1 MYKVSLYD
9 ATWNIFL
16 KWFWIITR
24 SVVSCRSSIFL
35 LKGGGGRRIILF
47 AVGKGPLPIFVLL
60 VISLNFLVETGAPTP
75 YRSAHEYNGVT
86 VYVPLLLHHCYLRY
100 TCKYTVVISVVNIF
114 HLWSSKLQ
122 LLFFKS
128 QKYFFYSLC
137 LNYKKNSSFNI
148 ILTLIFS
155 SQGQGLT
162 YFFFFYLS

>member
-1 MYKVSLYD
+1 MTSLFMPDILYCIKFLYMMPHFF
-9 ATWNIFL
+9 WNDSGSSPDL
-16 KWFWIITR
+16 KYLADLVFFSW
-24 SVVSCRSSIFL
+24 
-35 LKGGGGRRIILF
+35 KGGVRRGRRIILF

-60 VISLNFLVETGAPTP
+60 VISLNFLVETGTPTP

-137 LNYKKNSSFNI
+137 LNYKKKLHIQHNLNTN
-148 ILTLIFS
+148 L
-155 SQGQGLT
+155 
-162 YFFFFYLS
+162 